1 MVTPGHVPWHQ
12 SILVGQG
19 SERALF
25 LGDMCPT
32 SAHLPAPWIMGY
44 DVEPLVTLATKK
56 RVLKQ
61 AADQGWLLVFEHDSV
76 VARGRVGRDEKKG
89 WTTELVEKVAAGG

>member
-1 MVTPGHVPWHQ
+1 
-12 SILVGQG
+12 
-19 SERALF
+19 RALF

-32 SAHLPAPWIMGY
+32 SAHLPGPWIMGY

-61 AADQGWLLVFEHDSV
+61 AADEGWELIFEHDAS
-76 VARGRVGRDEKKG
+76 VARARVAVDPKRG
-89 WTTELVEKVAAGG
+89 WSSEPTDVVKA